1 MRVIFEPRSSGFPV
15 ARNTGIGLGNFDGLH
30 IGHASLIKKLVD
42 ECHSQNLTSVIYTF
56 TKHPENILR
65 KKLFTPQITT
75 TKKKIEL
82 LDEFNVDYLYLAEFD
97 EKFSRMQP
105 EEFIKRILVDMFGI
119 KLAVVGYDYRFGFE
133 GSGDVA
139 LLEHYGEKYHFDV
152 IVVPPVYLDSEV
164 VSSTSIRKL
173 LSYGYVDK
181 VSKFLGRPYSIQ
193 GLVIKGRNVG
203 TKIGFPTA
211 NLMPEKYL
219 IIPRS
224 GVYITQISINGKLYN
239 SLTNIGK
246 NPTFKLK
253 RVSVE
258 THILDLSQDIYN
270 ETVEVFFHKRIRGEK
285 KFDSLIELTKQIN
298 QDILAARQFF
308 ITNDF

>member
-30 IGHASLIKKLVD
+30 IGHAGLIKKLVQ
-42 ECHSQNLTSVIYTF
+42 ECHSRDLKSVIYTF
-56 TKHPENILR
+56 IKHPENILR
-65 KKLFTPQITT
+65 RKLFTPQITT

-82 LDEFNVDYLYLAEFD
+82 LDEFNVNYLYLAEFD
-97 EKFSRMQP
+97 EKLSRMQP
-105 EEFIKRILVDMFGI
+105 EEFIKRILVDMFEI

-139 LLEHYGEKYHFDV
+139 LLEHYGTKYHFDV
-152 IVVPPVYLDSEV
+152 IVVPPVNLDSEI
-164 VSSTSIRKL
+164 VSSTSIRKQ

-181 VSKFLGRPYSIQ
+181 VSKYLGRPYSIQ

-211 NLMPEKYL
+211 NLLPEKYL

-239 SLTNIGK
+239 SVTNIGK
-246 NPTFKLK
+246 NPTFKLN

-258 THILDLSQDIYN
+258 THILDFTDEIYN
-270 ETVEVFFHKRIRGEK
+270 QTVEVFFHQRIRGEK
-285 KFDSLIELTKQIN
+285 KFKSIEELTNQIN
-298 QDILAARQFF
+298 HDIT
-308 ITNDF
+308 ITRGFLHNRI